1 LQLDTTIIY
10 YTANTEDPV
19 LESKV
24 RSIILKNKGDLPIIS
39 VSRKPIDFGENI
51 CVGETVVCDISAFKQ
66 LLIGLKSAT
75 TKFCIAA
82 EADVLYPPEYFNF
95 TPPTDQDAYRYNN
108 VWLFSSW
115 VSRGNQNKFWK
126 KDFSEG
132 AQTAGRE
139 YWIERLQI
147 GIKMNHG
154 KFTFP
159 TKDHF
164 FWNSDNP
171 VVTIKTGMGLR
182 SLTGHL
188 KISMDKLPM
197 WGSTNEL
204 RSEIWGTK

>member
-1 LQLDTTIIY
+1 MFYIRLSILILPRQPIKTLIDIITFGY
-10 YTANTEDPV
+10 FHH
-19 LESKV
+19 
-24 RSIILKNKGDLPIIS
+24 GS
-39 VSRKPIDFGENI
+39 VGVIRINSGRRI
-51 CVGETVVCDISAFKQ
+51 
-66 LLIGLKSAT
+66 
-75 TKFCIAA
+75 
-82 EADVLYPPEYFNF
+82 
-95 TPPTDQDAYRYNN
+95 
-108 VWLFSSW
+108 
-115 VSRGNQNKFWK
+115 
-126 KDFSEG
+126 FSEG